1 MTPSC
6 MHSTMK
12 RRSSGG
18 GVVEQRRFLL
28 SLHACLCVFEDNDT
42 KRQAR
47 LCETHHRESQRI
59 YGIKQ
64 KKIKKKRVENERV
77 GERKREG
84 GSGIKWK
91 VKKKKGE
98 DGILWVYMCGG
109 QNARVK
115 KKKKGNVWLKERQ
128 RIRNHNL
135 KLLPQYF
142 HNKF

>member
-1 MTPSC
+1 MWD
-6 MHSTMK
+6 
-12 RRSSGG
+12 
-18 GVVEQRRFLL
+18 V
-28 SLHACLCVFEDNDT
+28 
-42 KRQAR
+42 
-47 LCETHHRESQRI
+47 SQRELENLWN
-59 YGIKQ
+59 Q
-64 KKIKKKRVENERV
+64 VENEKKKRVENERV

-91 VKKKKGE
+91 VKKKKRRGWNPM
-98 DGILWVYMCGG
+98 GIHVWWTKCKSK
-109 QNARVK
+109 K